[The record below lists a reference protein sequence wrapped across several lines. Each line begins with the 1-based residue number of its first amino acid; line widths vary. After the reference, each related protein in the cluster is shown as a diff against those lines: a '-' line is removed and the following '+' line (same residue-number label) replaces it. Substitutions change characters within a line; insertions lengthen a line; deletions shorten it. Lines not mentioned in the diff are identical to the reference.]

1 MLVGSTALIASVALK
16 LLPESLTQK
25 IPALFNENENDEKS
39 KIVQLYKKADKAK
52 VSNIK
57 KPKFGKKAA

>member
-1 MLVGSTALIASVALK
+1 MLVGSTALLASVALK

-25 IPALFNENENDEKS
+25 IPALFNENEKDEKS
-39 KIVQLYKKADKAK
+39 KIVQLYKDSAKAK